1 MSGETIDIETK
12 DGVADAYLARPDG
25 EGSYPGVLLLI
36 DAFGLRPRIEE
47 MADRIAA
54 QGFVV
59 LAPNVFYRAGRA
71 PVISLDGL
79 DDPEKRGEIFQ
90 QIMPLMQELTTE
102 RIVSDADAYLGKL
115 EEVARGPIALTGYCM
130 GGRLGWQIAAAY
142 PRRVAAL
149 GAFHTGGLVTE
160 AEDSPHLIAGEIS
173 AELYFGFA
181 DNDHSMPAE
190 SIATLEKALDEA
202 SASYVSEVYE
212 GAAHGYTMSDTPAYD
227 EAAAERHFAA
237 LFDLLG
243 RTVAA

>member
-25 EGSYPGVLLLI
+25 EGSYPGVLLLV

-54 QGFVV
+54 QGFTV

-90 QIMPLMQELTTE
+90 QIMPLMQELNTE

-115 EEVARGPIALTGYCM
+115 EGVAHGPIALTGYCM

-160 AEDSPHLIAGEIS
+160 AKDSPHLIAGEIS

-202 SASYVSEVYE
+202 GASYVSEIYE
-212 GAAHGYTMSDTPAYD
+212 GAAHGYTMSDTPSYD

-243 RTVAA
+243 RTVVA

>member
-90 QIMPLMQELTTE
+90 QIMPLMQELNIE

-115 EEVARGPIALTGYCM
+115 EGVARGPIALTGYCM

-160 AEDSPHLIAGEIS
+160 AKDSPHLIAGEIS

-190 SIATLEKALDEA
+190 SITTLEKALDEA
-202 SASYVSEVYE
+202 GASYVSEIYE

>member
-1 MSGETIDIETK
+1 MNGEAIDIETK

-25 EGSYPGVLLLI
+25 EGSHPGVLLLV

-54 QGFVV
+54 QGFAV

-71 PVISLDGL
+71 PAISLDGL
-79 DDPEKRGEIFQ
+79 DDTEKRGEIFQ
-90 QIMPLMQELTTE
+90 QIMPLMQQLTTE

-115 EEVARGPIALTGYCM
+115 EEVARGPVALTGYCM
-130 GGRLGWQIAAAY
+130 GGRLGWQMAAAY
-142 PRRVAAL
+142 PQRVAAL
-149 GAFHTGGLVTE
+149 GAFHTGGLVSE
-160 AEDSPHLIAGEIS
+160 GQDSLHLTAGEIS

-202 SASYVSEVYE
+202 GASYVSEVYD